1 MKKTV
6 LSSASGVVERC
17 VKNMPTTA
25 VKIVVKEMLVVRAS
39 TNSH

>member
-17 VKNMPTTA
+17 VKSTPTIA
-25 VKIVVKEMLVVRAS
+25 VKIVVKEMLVAREFIDA
-39 TNSH
+39 

>member
-1 MKKTV
+1 MKIV

-25 VKIVVKEMLVVRAS
+25 VRTAVKEMPAVRAS